1 MKLQNKS
8 KRSYVHSYLDEN
20 YKLVLLQL
28 KPNEVKE
35 IPNDIAKVW
44 LKSGE
49 VVQFVEPQE
58 VKNLE
63 NENAKL
69 KAELEALKKAQPE
82 EKVEE
87 KSEEKAEEKETKQK
101 SQSSKSKKEEK

>member
-8 KRSYVHSYLDEN
+8 KRSYVHSYLDKN

-28 KPNEVKE
+28 KPNEIKE

-49 VVQFVEPQE
+49 VVQFVAPQE

-63 NENAKL
+63 DENAKL

-82 EKVEE
+82 KKVEE
-87 KSEEKAEEKETKQK
+87 KAEGKETKQK
-101 SQSSKSKKEEK
+101 SKSSKSKKEEK

>member
-28 KPNEVKE
+28 KPNEVKD

-82 EKVEE
+82 EKVED
-87 KSEEKAEEKETKQK
+87 KPEEKETKK
-101 SQSSKSKKEEK
+101 SKSSKSKKEEK

>member
-35 IPNDIAKVW
+35 IPDDIAKVW

-58 VKNLE
+58 IKNLE

-69 KAELEALKKAQPE
+69 KEELEALKKAQPE

-87 KSEEKAEEKETKQK
+87 KPEEKETKK
-101 SQSSKSKKEEK
+101 SKSSKSKKSEK

>member
-8 KRSYVHSYLDEN
+8 KRSYVHSYLDKN

-35 IPNDIAKVW
+35 IPDDIAKVW

-49 VVQFVEPQE
+49 VVQFVAPQE

-63 NENAKL
+63 DENAKL

-82 EKVEE
+82 EKVE
-87 KSEEKAEEKETKQK
+87 KKVEEKVTKK
-101 SQSSKSKKEEK
+101 SKSSKSKKTEK